1 MGCWGVSGDQYL
13 KETGTNSEVT
23 FLLQQESIKYLLYFS
38 WANLGTDTISGP
50 SVTECKMLK
59 IRPVLHLI
67 CWTYEEIKL
76 LLYILSKRPFDSLKW
91 KKLDLKSSTVLWNVS
106 LFVGAPVRVYLHG
119 LVRRL
124 LYSHLTPS
132 TLSSPSLPPSSVL
145 QCTFILTLRLLL
157 PHCSM
162 GEYAWCYDR
171 CMSAALP
178 WKTPQIESLS
188 SLCLFGSLRLGD
200 AVTSRF

>member
-1 MGCWGVSGDQYL
+1 MSDAKNQASVAFDLLSLWGD
-13 KETGTNSEVT
+13 KT
-23 FLLQQESIKYLLYFS
+23 
-38 WANLGTDTISGP
+38 P
-50 SVTECKMLK
+50 
-59 IRPVLHLI
+59 
-67 CWTYEEIKL
+67 
-76 LLYILSKRPFDSLKW
+76 LLYIIQKTFWFYKV
-91 KKLDLKSSTVLWNVS
+91 KKKNHDLKSSTVLWNVS

-200 AVTSRF
+200 AATSHF